1 MRDILDQN
9 LDSDG
14 KFEIKM
20 DHISLFKCSIACV
33 HINEKEMNQY
43 GRVELDKWLGD
54 RMISIKYDFF
64 EHLNNKNFM
73 IGKIREKNLISL
85 LK

>member
-1 MRDILDQN
+1 
-9 LDSDG
+9 
-14 KFEIKM
+14 
-20 DHISLFKCSIACV
+20 V